1 MVRIRSGVCRG
12 HGYLPDHLL
21 CCLWILGRQGKQQ
34 SENEVTGG
42 RQLTDNPKDV
52 ARMLKRRQGLR
63 YPDWRPADYPGFRN
77 PELLSARHGRGR

>member
-1 MVRIRSGVCRG
+1 MVRIRSGHSCG
-12 HGYLPDHLL
+12 TGY
-21 CCLWILGRQGKQQ
+21 CLITFFVVSRILGRQGKQQ